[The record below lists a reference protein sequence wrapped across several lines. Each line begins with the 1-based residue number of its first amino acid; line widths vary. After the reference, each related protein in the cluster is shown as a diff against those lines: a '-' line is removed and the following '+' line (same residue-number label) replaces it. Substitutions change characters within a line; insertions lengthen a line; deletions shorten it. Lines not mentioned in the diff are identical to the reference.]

1 VRNFV
6 FFVVDFLLQNSER
19 SPIFTIDFRLNL
31 KVSVGE
37 VVSLWGEIESNSD
50 MIDGRINHFYSQLAD
65 LGNVIDIHLFSQ

>member
-1 VRNFV
+1 M
-6 FFVVDFLLQNSER
+6 
-19 SPIFTIDFRLNL
+19 
-31 KVSVGE
+31 SVGE